1 MSVLAA
7 YSFFFHFCA
16 RVGACVTS
24 SAKNKK
30 EEPNIY
36 TSLSRFETRGWTG
49 TNMPWEDSTASY
61 IFSHDLENAAVR
73 DGEVDVVSQAVRA
86 WRVRPFLS
94 VAASALAAVEIPALL
109 VVSVLG
115 KVIRLLLLLY
125 LACGK

>member
-1 MSVLAA
+1 
-7 YSFFFHFCA
+7 
-16 RVGACVTS
+16 
-24 SAKNKK
+24 
-30 EEPNIY
+30 
-36 TSLSRFETRGWTG
+36 
-49 TNMPWEDSTASY
+49 MPWEDSTASY

-109 VVSVLG
+109 VVSLLG